1 MNKNASSSR
10 PIDDAREFIKAADGR
25 LSAMTL
31 AALTSALNQ
40 RRDVSPI
47 GVWSWAELAE
57 GVPFTPTDFG
67 METNDIRLLVMT
79 SASRPPGL
87 LARKRRNYWVFAG
100 LRGEDRLFP
109 LSCHS
114 SLALA
119 AELLMLAYAEC
130 CLL

>member
-1 MNKNASSSR
+1 
-10 PIDDAREFIKAADGR
+10 
-25 LSAMTL
+25 L
-31 AALTSALNQ
+31 AALTRALNQ
-40 RRDVSPI
+40 RRDASPI
-47 GVWSWAELAE
+47 GLWSWAELAE

-87 LARKRRNYWVFAG
+87 LARKKRNYWVFAG
-100 LRGEDRLFP
+100 PRGEERVFP